1 MSSAQ
6 QRLWFLQGME
16 PEGTAYH
23 VKEVFR
29 VSGPLDF
36 VALSRAVDA
45 LVARHASFRTRF
57 VEAAGVPSQVIEEAP
72 ADCESAGVL
81 ARNDMESDF
90 ARDGEGAVRE
100 FVDQVA
106 DEPFDLGTGPL
117 LRLRLGRLAPQDHVL
132 VVVAHHIV
140 CDGWSMGLLL
150 SELSELYRAE
160 RAGEPAELAEPD
172 LQYVDFAVWER
183 ELLDAERTAE
193 YLDYWTGHL
202 SGAPA
207 LLQLPADKART
218 AALFPVSG
226 ICEFTV
232 PDAVLKGLQALG
244 NSSRSSM
251 FMVLLAS
258 FQAFLSR
265 LTGAEDL
272 VVGVPLSGR
281 TQEGAESVIGMFVNT
296 LAIRGDL
303 RNDPTVREFV
313 ARTRENVLAGQ
324 ENGELPFER
333 LVEALN
339 PDRVSGV
346 NPLVQV
352 MFQLLDSEFSG
363 ELLLDGARAEKV
375 LTPQQTTLFD
385 LSLDMIHDEQG
396 LRGSFNYSVD
406 LFEAE
411 TVSRFAGYFLTLLTA
426 LAESGSAR
434 VSDLP
439 LLRPGTERAVLD
451 QYGRGPSVD
460 VAPGATVLGF
470 LHEQVAAQPQEVAL
484 EDADHQWTFGE
495 LGDAVDAVAAELGRR
510 GVGRGDCV
518 GLMAGRSGRLFIG
531 MLGIIRAGAV
541 LVPLDAKL
549 SPERFRHM
557 IEAAGVSL
565 LVVDSGVGPEAVASS
580 VPRLDLKGVAPLAQ
594 PLELALPQ
602 PSDLAYTVFTSG
614 STGLPKGVLVR
625 HDSLANLFCS
635 HRGSHFAAMAQFAGD
650 VRLRVAHTLSIS
662 FDASWD
668 QLLWMVDGHRLLVVD
683 DETCR
688 DTQLLL
694 DFLRQERIDVL
705 ESTPSQLEQLVELGL
720 LEGGHRPSLMVL
732 GGEAVRP
739 SLWAR
744 LAADPGVLAVNLYGP
759 TEFTVD
765 ALGRTIAEGTV
776 PVIGRPLARTQV
788 LILGAR
794 GELVPPG
801 VVGELYLS
809 GPQLAV
815 GYVGDPVQTAV
826 RFVPNPYSDEPGA
839 RMYRT
844 GDLGRFTVDG
854 DVEFLGR
861 ADQQVKIRG
870 YRIEPGEIESA
881 LLGHPCVRDVAV
893 VARPDQHGRPR
904 LISYAVATGV
914 TSSELRDY
922 SAGLLPDYMVPSAF
936 VQVPEIP
943 RNVSGKVSAAELP
956 DPGEESFHVDYVAP
970 RPGAEQV
977 IAELFAEVLGV
988 ENVGSRDDFFHLGG
1002 HSLAAVRLATRIHTV
1017 MGTRILLQVLFE
1029 NPTVA
1034 GLAALVQSESASEEP
1049 IPVLAGR
1056 TSGTMS
1062 FAQQRLWFVQQAA
1075 LENATYNMVEAFRL
1089 DGELDIA
1096 AMSKAITAM
1105 VVRHE
1110 VLQTSYGAGDR
1121 FPLQTVDRDWR
1132 PDIVLLDLSGLDAEQ
1147 AAERT
1152 RAFVL
1157 DVRAREYDLSR
1168 GPVFEAAVVK
1178 LAPTEHLLVFGI
1190 HHIACDGWSV
1200 KVILSEISELYRVYA
1215 EGGVPDLPRPSV
1227 QYLDF
1232 AVWERDP
1239 QRQRERAGQLRHYA
1253 DELAEVPLTL
1263 ELPLDHPRPPV
1274 RTGKGGTVRFTLSPE
1289 VTEALTTLGLR
1300 HRNTLFNVLLASF
1313 QVLVSRWSGQRDL
1326 LVGVPVAG
1334 RNRAELEGLVGFF
1347 VNTLPVRGDLRDDPT
1362 FEELLSQVR
1371 QATLSA
1377 YAHQDVPFDRLVEA
1391 LNPARDLGVNPLV
1404 QVTCQL
1410 LEGEVA
1416 ADLRLD
1422 GISVSPYQVDV
1433 ASSRFDLSLDLSRH
1447 DGGLR
1452 GDLVY
1457 DADLFENASMGRL
1470 AECFQTL
1477 LHEVVRDPGRQVS
1490 ELPLLSDAAAERLVR
1505 EYGRGVR
1512 VPVTADTVIDALR
1525 ARVQANP
1532 DQIALVDGDRA
1543 WSLAE
1548 LEQAM
1553 DRLAARLR
1561 QEGTVPGEV
1570 VALSAERTAELVVGL
1585 LGIMS
1590 SGAVALPLDPAH
1602 PQERVAAMLTLA
1614 GVRRSVA
1621 DAPDHR
1627 LQTTTTITFPGPADP
1642 LDITGTP
1649 GPSPS
1654 DPAYLAFTSGSTG
1667 LPKGVLISH
1676 GALANLLATHSARP
1690 VPAGRRLRVAHT
1702 ASFAFDAAWDQLL
1715 WMIAGHELH
1724 IVGEET
1730 RTDAEALVEFTRQ
1743 HAIDVLNVPPS
1754 FAEQLVEFGLL
1765 EGGHRPSLMVLG
1777 GEAVRPSLWARLAA
1791 DPGVLAVNLYGPTEF
1806 TVASVHAVIAEGT
1819 VPVIGRPLAR
1829 TQVLIL
1835 GARGELVPPGV
1846 VGELYLS
1853 GPQLAV
1859 GYVGDPVQ
1867 TAVRFV
1873 PNPYSD
1879 EPGAR
1884 MYRTG
1889 DLGRFTVDGDVEFLG
1904 RADQQVKIRGYRIE
1918 PGEIES
1924 ALLGHPCVRDVAVVA
1939 RPDQHGRPRL
1949 ISYVVPDERV
1959 DMSAERA
1966 AFVDS
1971 WLSVFEDTHET
1982 VKFAAQDADAAIK
1995 GWTDSF
2001 TGQDIPAPQMR
2012 EWVSTTVDRIVAL
2025 KPGRLLEI
2033 GAGTG
2038 LLVRPLCERADLSL
2052 YVATDFSEPSVELL
2066 NRIADEVRAGSPGLR
2081 LVAGRAEALGAP
2093 GLVDGAYDTVVIN
2106 SVAQYFPSLMYVEQ
2120 VIEEALPRL
2129 TAGGHIFL
2137 GDLRNGA
2144 LLEAFFSLRQFLRN
2158 GADPDMR
2165 LADQVA
2171 QAIQA
2176 DGELSIDPRYFVSLL
2191 DRLPR
2196 ITGVEIAPRRGTSP
2210 NEMTLFRYDVI
2221 LHVDCANEPGAEG
2234 WETKVPGFRQ
2244 IEARLAVGT
2253 EPFGYRRV
2261 PNARLEEAL
2270 RLRDAY
2276 GFTVAGEERPA
2287 DLRGIDPESLWA
2299 LGERYGWTTRIGWGQ
2314 GDAYGTMDVCFS
2326 PPGRLGHF
2334 TTSDPLTRSGSG
2346 PAAVPRVRLL
2356 APWMER
2362 KLTSVLRESLAGRLP
2377 DFMVPHEFVYLTDLT
2392 RSVSG
2397 KVSLSALPDSL
2408 RAYVPLAAEPSG
2420 APAGDQADVIAR
2432 VMGARL
2438 GVAALGRND
2447 DFFAAGGDSLT
2458 AAMSVRDLRELGL
2471 NLSIRDVFRHKTPQQ
2486 VSECLPQPV
2495 EDGR

>member
-6 QRLWFLQGME
+6 QRIWFLQGME
-16 PEGTAYH
+16 PEGTAYNLT
-23 VKEVFR
+23 EAFR

-36 VALSRAVDA
+36 EALSRAVDA
-45 LVARHASFRTRF
+45 LVARHDSFRTRF
-57 VEAAGVPSQVIEEAP
+57 VEAAGVLLQVVEDAP
-72 ADCESAGVL
+72 ADCESSGVL
-81 ARNDMESDF
+81 VLSDKEKDF
-90 ARDGEGAVRE
+90 AQDGEGAVRE
-100 FVDQVA
+100 FVDQVV
-106 DEPFDLGTGPL
+106 DEPFDLATGPM

-132 VVVAHHIV
+132 VVSAHHIA

-160 RAGEPAELAEPD
+160 RGGTPAGLAEPD
-172 LQYVDFAVWER
+172 LQYADFAVWER

-202 SGAPA
+202 SGVPA

-218 AALFPVSG
+218 TALFPASG
-226 ICEFTV
+226 TCEFTV
-232 PDAVLKGLQALG
+232 PEAVVKGLQALG
-244 NSSRSSM
+244 SSCKSSL

-258 FQAFLSR
+258 FQTFLSR
-265 LTGAEDL
+265 LTGAQDL
-272 VVGVPLSGR
+272 VVGIPLSGR
-281 TQEGAESVIGMFVNT
+281 TQEGTQSLIGMFVNT

-303 RNDPTVREFV
+303 RNNPTVREFV
-313 ARTRENVLAGQ
+313 TRTRENVLAGQ
-324 ENGELPFER
+324 EHGELPFEQI
-333 LVEALN
+333 VEALN

-375 LTPQQTTLFD
+375 LTPQQTTFFD
-385 LSLDMIHDEQG
+385 LSLDMVHDEQG
-396 LRGSFNYSVD
+396 LRGSFNYSAD

-411 TVSRFAGYFLTLLTA
+411 TVSRFADYFLTLLTA
-426 LAESGSAR
+426 FAASDSAR
-434 VSDLP
+434 VSELP
-439 LLRPGTERAVLD
+439 LLRPGTERVVLD
-451 QYGRGPSVD
+451 QYGCGPSVAVPD
-460 VAPGATVLGF
+460 GATVLGF
-470 LHEQVAAQPQEVAL
+470 FHEQVAAQPQEIAL
-484 EDADHQWTFGE
+484 EDADRQWTFSE
-495 LGDAVDAVAAELGRR
+495 LSGAVDAVAAELGRR

-541 LVPLDAKL
+541 LVPLDARP

-557 IEAAGVSL
+557 TEAAGVRL
-565 LVVDSGVGPEAVASS
+565 LVVDSGVGPEAIASE
-580 VPRLDLKGVAPLAQ
+580 VPRLDLNGLAPLAQ
-594 PLELALPQ
+594 PLDLALPQ
-602 PSDLAYTVFTSG
+602 PSDLAYIVFTSG
-614 STGLPKGVLVR
+614 STGLPKGVLIR

-635 HRGSHFAAMAQFAGD
+635 HRNSHFAAMAHFAGD
-650 VRLRVAHTLSIS
+650 VRLRVAHTLSVS

-668 QLLWMVDGHRLLVVD
+668 QLLWMVNGHRLLVVD

-688 DTQLLL
+688 DTQMLLA
-694 DFLRQERIDVL
+694 FLRQERIDVL
-705 ESTPSQLEQLVELGL
+705 ESTPSQLEQLVEFGL
-720 LEGGHRPSLMVL
+720 LDGGHRPSLMVL

-739 SLWAR
+739 SLWSR
-744 LAADPGVLAVNLYGP
+744 LGSDPGVLAVNLYGP

-765 ALGRTIAEGTV
+765 ALGKTIAEGTV
-776 PVIGRPLARTQV
+776 PVIGRPLANTQV
-788 LILGAR
+788 LILDAR

-815 GYVGDPVQTAV
+815 GYVGDPAQTAE
-826 RFVPNPYSDEPGA
+826 RFVPNPYGDEPGA

-893 VARPDQHGRPR
+893 AARPDQHGRPR
-904 LISYAVATGV
+904 LIAYVVTTAV

-943 RNVSGKVSAAELP
+943 HNVSGKVSAADLP
-956 DPGEESFHVDYVAP
+956 EPGEESFHVDYVAP

-1002 HSLAAVRLATRIHTV
+1002 HSLAAVRLATRILTV
-1017 MGTRILLQVLFE
+1017 MGTKVSLQELFE

-1034 GLAALVQSESASEEP
+1034 GLAALVQSGPASEES
-1049 IPVLAGR
+1049 IPVLPERA
-1056 TSGTMS
+1056 SDIMS

-1075 LENATYNMVEAFRL
+1075 PESATYNMVEAFRL
-1089 DGELDIA
+1089 DGPLDIA

-1110 VLQTSYGAGDR
+1110 VLQTTYRAGDR

-1132 PDIVLLDLSGLDAEQ
+1132 PDIAVLDLSALAAEQ
-1147 AAERT
+1147 AAERA

-1178 LAPTEHLLVFGI
+1178 LAPQEHLLVFGI

-1200 KVILSEISELYRVYA
+1200 KVILSEISELYRAHA
-1215 EGGVPDLPRPSV
+1215 EGRVSDLPRPRI

-1232 AVWERDP
+1232 AAWERDP
-1239 QRQRERAGQLRHYA
+1239 QRQTELAGQLRHYV
-1253 DELAEVPLTL
+1253 DELTGAPVTL
-1263 ELPLDHPRPPV
+1263 ELPLDHSRPPV
-1274 RTGKGGTVRFTLSPE
+1274 RTGKGGTVRFTVPPDM
-1289 VTEALTTLGLR
+1289 TEALAELGLR
-1300 HRNTLFNVLLASF
+1300 HRNTLFNVLLAAF

-1334 RNRAELEGLVGFF
+1334 RTRAELEGLIGFF

-1362 FEELLSQVR
+1362 FEQLLSRVR
-1371 QATLSA
+1371 QAILSA

-1391 LNPARDLGVNPLV
+1391 LNPARTLGINPLV

-1410 LEGEVA
+1410 LEGEAA

-1422 GISVSPYQVDV
+1422 GISVSQYHVDV
-1433 ASSRFDLSLDLSRH
+1433 ASSRFDLSLDLTRH
-1447 DGGLR
+1447 GGGLQ
-1452 GDLVY
+1452 GELGY
-1457 DADLFENASMGRL
+1457 DADLFEPASIRHL

-1477 LHEVVRDPGRQVS
+1477 LHEVVRDAGRQVS
-1490 ELPLLSDAAAERLVR
+1490 ELPLLSDAAAHRLLR

-1512 VPVTADTVIDALR
+1512 VPVTAGTVIDALR
-1525 ARVQANP
+1525 ARVRACP
-1532 DQIALVDGDRA
+1532 DQIALVDEDRA

-1561 QEGTVPGEV
+1561 QDGTVPGDV
-1570 VALSAERTAELVVGL
+1570 VALSTRRTAELVVGL

-1602 PQERVAAMLTLA
+1602 PRERVEAMLALA
-1614 GVRRSVA
+1614 GARRSVA
-1621 DAPDHR
+1621 DAPDPR
-1627 LQTTTTITFPGPADP
+1627 LESTTTIAFPGPADD
-1642 LDITGTP
+1642 LDVTPPP

-1667 LPKGVLISH
+1667 VPKGVLVSH
-1676 GALANLLATHSARP
+1676 DALANLLATHSARP
-1690 VPAGRRLRVAHT
+1690 VPDGRRLRVAHT

-1715 WMIAGHELH
+1715 WLIAGHELT

-1743 HAIDVLNVPPS
+1743 HTIDVLNVPPS

-1765 EGGHRPSLMVLG
+1765 DGEHRPSLILLG
-1777 GEAVRPSLWARLAA
+1777 GEAVRPSLWSRLGS

-1806 TVASVHAVIAEGT
+1806 TVASVQAVIAEGT
-1819 VPVIGRPLAR
+1819 VPVIGRPLAN

-1835 GARGELVPPGV
+1835 DARGELVPPGV

-1859 GYVGDPVQ
+1859 GYVGDPAQ
-1867 TAVRFV
+1867 TAERFV
-1873 PNPYSD
+1873 PNPYGD

-1924 ALLGHPCVRDVAVVA
+1924 ALLGHPCVRDVAVAA

-1949 ISYVVPDERV
+1949 IAYVVPDQRI
-1959 DMSAERA
+1959 DMPAERA

-1971 WLSVFEDTHET
+1971 WLSVFENTHET
-1982 VKFAAQDADAAIK
+1982 VKSAAQDADAAIK

-2001 TGQDIPAPQMR
+2001 TDQDIPAPQMR
-2012 EWVSTTVDRIVAL
+2012 EWVSTTIDRIVGL
-2025 KPGRLLEI
+2025 EPGRLLEI

-2038 LLVRPLCERADLSL
+2038 LLVRPLCERADLSV

-2066 NRIADEVRAGSPGLR
+2066 NRIADEVRASDPR
-2081 LVAGRAEALGAP
+2081 PPQLVVGRAEALGAA
-2093 GLVDGAYDTVVIN
+2093 GLVEGEYDTVVIN
-2106 SVAQYFPSLMYVEQ
+2106 SVAQYFPSLMYLEQ
-2120 VIEEALPRL
+2120 VIEEALSRL

-2144 LLEAFFSLRQFLRN
+2144 LLEAFFSLRQFLRS
-2158 GADPDMR
+2158 GADPDVQ

-2210 NEMTLFRYDVI
+2210 NEMTLFRYDAI
-2221 LHVDCANEPGAEG
+2221 LHVGCANEPGATA
-2234 WETKVPGFRQ
+2234 WETKVPGLRQ
-2244 IEARLAVGT
+2244 IEARLAAEE

-2287 DLRGIDPESLWA
+2287 DLRGIDPEALWA

-2314 GDAYGTMDVCFS
+2314 GDAYGTMDVSFS

-2334 TTSDPLTRSGSG
+2334 TASDPLTRSGRASV
-2346 PAAVPRVRLL
+2346 PAIRLL

-2362 KLTSVLRESLAGRLP
+2362 KLTSVLRDSLAGRLP
-2377 DFMVPHEFVYLTDLT
+2377 DFMVPREFVYLTDLT

-2408 RAYVPLAAEPSG
+2408 RAYVPLSAEAPG
-2420 APAGDQADVIAR
+2420 APAGDHADVIAR
-2432 VMGARL
+2432 VMGSRL
-2438 GVAALGRND
+2438 GVAALGRDD

-2486 VSECLPQPV
+2486 LAACLPQPA
-2495 EDGR
+2495 EDAR

>member
-1 MSSAQ
+1 V
-6 QRLWFLQGME
+6 
-16 PEGTAYH
+16 T
-23 VKEVFR
+23 
-29 VSGPLDF
+29 
-36 VALSRAVDA
+36 
-45 LVARHASFRTRF
+45 
-57 VEAAGVPSQVIEEAP
+57 
-72 ADCESAGVL
+72 
-81 ARNDMESDF
+81 
-90 ARDGEGAVRE
+90 
-100 FVDQVA
+100 
-106 DEPFDLGTGPL
+106 
-117 LRLRLGRLAPQDHVL
+117 
-132 VVVAHHIV
+132 
-140 CDGWSMGLLL
+140 
-150 SELSELYRAE
+150 
-160 RAGEPAELAEPD
+160 
-172 LQYVDFAVWER
+172 
-183 ELLDAERTAE
+183 
-193 YLDYWTGHL
+193 
-202 SGAPA
+202 
-207 LLQLPADKART
+207 
-218 AALFPVSG
+218 
-226 ICEFTV
+226 
-232 PDAVLKGLQALG
+232 
-244 NSSRSSM
+244 
-251 FMVLLAS
+251 
-258 FQAFLSR
+258 
-265 LTGAEDL
+265 
-272 VVGVPLSGR
+272 
-281 TQEGAESVIGMFVNT
+281 
-296 LAIRGDL
+296 
-303 RNDPTVREFV
+303 
-313 ARTRENVLAGQ
+313 
-324 ENGELPFER
+324 
-333 LVEALN
+333 
-339 PDRVSGV
+339 
-346 NPLVQV
+346 
-352 MFQLLDSEFSG
+352 
-363 ELLLDGARAEKV
+363 
-375 LTPQQTTLFD
+375 
-385 LSLDMIHDEQG
+385 
-396 LRGSFNYSVD
+396 
-406 LFEAE
+406 
-411 TVSRFAGYFLTLLTA
+411 
-426 LAESGSAR
+426 
-434 VSDLP
+434 
-439 LLRPGTERAVLD
+439 
-451 QYGRGPSVD
+451 
-460 VAPGATVLGF
+460 
-470 LHEQVAAQPQEVAL
+470 
-484 EDADHQWTFGE
+484 
-495 LGDAVDAVAAELGRR
+495 
-510 GVGRGDCV
+510 
-518 GLMAGRSGRLFIG
+518 
-531 MLGIIRAGAV
+531 
-541 LVPLDAKL
+541 
-549 SPERFRHM
+549 
-557 IEAAGVSL
+557 
-565 LVVDSGVGPEAVASS
+565 
-580 VPRLDLKGVAPLAQ
+580 
-594 PLELALPQ
+594 
-602 PSDLAYTVFTSG
+602 
-614 STGLPKGVLVR
+614 
-625 HDSLANLFCS
+625 
-635 HRGSHFAAMAQFAGD
+635 
-650 VRLRVAHTLSIS
+650 
-662 FDASWD
+662 
-668 QLLWMVDGHRLLVVD
+668 
-683 DETCR
+683 
-688 DTQLLL
+688 
-694 DFLRQERIDVL
+694 
-705 ESTPSQLEQLVELGL
+705 
-720 LEGGHRPSLMVL
+720 
-732 GGEAVRP
+732 
-739 SLWAR
+739 
-744 LAADPGVLAVNLYGP
+744 
-759 TEFTVD
+759 
-765 ALGRTIAEGTV
+765 
-776 PVIGRPLARTQV
+776 
-788 LILGAR
+788 
-794 GELVPPG
+794 
-801 VVGELYLS
+801 
-809 GPQLAV
+809 
-815 GYVGDPVQTAV
+815 
-826 RFVPNPYSDEPGA
+826 
-839 RMYRT
+839 
-844 GDLGRFTVDG
+844 
-854 DVEFLGR
+854 
-861 ADQQVKIRG
+861 
-870 YRIEPGEIESA
+870 
-881 LLGHPCVRDVAV
+881 
-893 VARPDQHGRPR
+893 
-904 LISYAVATGV
+904 TGV

-1806 TVASVHAVIAEGT
+1806 TVASVHAV
-1819 VPVIGRPLAR
+1819 
-1829 TQVLIL
+1829 
-1835 GARGELVPPGV
+1835 
-1846 VGELYLS
+1846 
-1853 GPQLAV
+1853 
-1859 GYVGDPVQ
+1859 
-1867 TAVRFV
+1867 
-1873 PNPYSD
+1873 
-1879 EPGAR
+1879 
-1884 MYRTG
+1884 
-1889 DLGRFTVDGDVEFLG
+1889 
-1904 RADQQVKIRGYRIE
+1904 
-1918 PGEIES
+1918 
-1924 ALLGHPCVRDVAVVA
+1924 
-1939 RPDQHGRPRL
+1939 
-1949 ISYVVPDERV
+1949 
-1959 DMSAERA
+1959 
-1966 AFVDS
+1966 
-1971 WLSVFEDTHET
+1971 
-1982 VKFAAQDADAAIK
+1982 
-1995 GWTDSF
+1995 
-2001 TGQDIPAPQMR
+2001 
-2012 EWVSTTVDRIVAL
+2012 
-2025 KPGRLLEI
+2025 
-2033 GAGTG
+2033 
-2038 LLVRPLCERADLSL
+2038 
-2052 YVATDFSEPSVELL
+2052 
-2066 NRIADEVRAGSPGLR
+2066 
-2081 LVAGRAEALGAP
+2081 
-2093 GLVDGAYDTVVIN
+2093 
-2106 SVAQYFPSLMYVEQ
+2106 
-2120 VIEEALPRL
+2120 
-2129 TAGGHIFL
+2129 
-2137 GDLRNGA
+2137 
-2144 LLEAFFSLRQFLRN
+2144 
-2158 GADPDMR
+2158 
-2165 LADQVA
+2165 
-2171 QAIQA
+2171 
-2176 DGELSIDPRYFVSLL
+2176 
-2191 DRLPR
+2191 
-2196 ITGVEIAPRRGTSP
+2196 
-2210 NEMTLFRYDVI
+2210 
-2221 LHVDCANEPGAEG
+2221 
-2234 WETKVPGFRQ
+2234 
-2244 IEARLAVGT
+2244 
-2253 EPFGYRRV
+2253 
-2261 PNARLEEAL
+2261 
-2270 RLRDAY
+2270 
-2276 GFTVAGEERPA
+2276 
-2287 DLRGIDPESLWA
+2287 
-2299 LGERYGWTTRIGWGQ
+2299 
-2314 GDAYGTMDVCFS
+2314 
-2326 PPGRLGHF
+2326 
-2334 TTSDPLTRSGSG
+2334 
-2346 PAAVPRVRLL
+2346 
-2356 APWMER
+2356 
-2362 KLTSVLRESLAGRLP
+2362 
-2377 DFMVPHEFVYLTDLT
+2377 
-2392 RSVSG
+2392 
-2397 KVSLSALPDSL
+2397 
-2408 RAYVPLAAEPSG
+2408 
-2420 APAGDQADVIAR
+2420 
-2432 VMGARL
+2432 
-2438 GVAALGRND
+2438 
-2447 DFFAAGGDSLT
+2447 
-2458 AAMSVRDLRELGL
+2458 
-2471 NLSIRDVFRHKTPQQ
+2471 
-2486 VSECLPQPV
+2486 
-2495 EDGR
+2495 